1 MRLSR
6 LESIGPF
13 ALFAILALHCVPAL
27 AALDHA
33 QTLAFDGIND
43 VASVAHR
50 AALSPSSQ
58 VTVEAWIKPASIAPS
73 SNQDRIVSKGSNY
86 ELTVS
91 SGDTGCAAGTRGQVQ
106 WRATVAGVDARI
118 CGGELTIGAWHHIAG
133 TYDGSVFALY
143 IDGARVASVARS
155 GTLAT
160 NSTTLTLG
168 NKTTLDRPLDGE
180 LDEVRIWRRALT
192 QAQLQAGS
200 EAELTGSELD
210 LVAYYRAD
218 ESGGQTLTDLSST
231 AAHGV
236 LGITSAVETS
246 DPRRAVASANDAPEV
261 DAGANQTLQWPS
273 NSVQLLGAVEDDGLP
288 AATLT
293 TNWTKASGPGTVM
306 FSHPNALQTVA
317 SFSVAGTYV
326 LRLSASDGEL
336 TSADTTEVR
345 IATQQA
351 IASIE
356 VHPKYVTLT
365 RGESYQFWV
374 TARDGAGN
382 EVNVSPA
389 WTASGG
395 SITPQGLF
403 TAGTATGSYTV
414 RATAG
419 GIARIGNVDIAA
431 SIAWPNPTWQT
442 GTPSSVGMN
451 ATTLAQARDYALA
464 AGGAGMILRS
474 GRVVLSWGNLATRY
488 DLKSSTKSIGAT
500 ALGLALQDGVVDL
513 EDPARMHLPS
523 LGTPPASNAN
533 TGWLDEISV
542 LHLATQTAGFD
553 KPGGYISLLYAPG
566 TRWAYSDGG
575 ANWLADMLTTVFNA
589 DLNSVLFSR
598 AFARMGI
605 TSADLTWRAN
615 AYREDTLNGVKRRE
629 FGAGMFAN
637 MNALSR
643 VGYLYM
649 RRGVWAGERLLPDT
663 FIEQVQ
669 RPADEVLNLPLRDPT
684 NFPLASNHY
693 GLLWWTNADS
703 ALPGVPRDAHW
714 AWGLGDSLIVV
725 IPSLDIV
732 AVRAGNGWRS
742 GWNADYG
749 VLDEFLTP
757 IAASVN
763 AKRTVPNVVGQTE
776 SAAMTSIDSARL
788 AVSDIVRQSSNT
800 VARGR
805 VIQQMPAAGTTVPRN
820 TGVRIVVSTGT

>member
-1 MRLSR
+1 MRISR
-6 LESIGPF
+6 LATGGLHVLILS
-13 ALFAILALHCVPAL
+13 LALPCTSAL
-27 AALDHA
+27 AALDHD
-33 QTLAFDGIND
+33 QTLAFDGVND
-43 VASVAHR
+43 VVTVPHR
-50 AALSPSSQ
+50 VALSVSSQ
-58 VTVEAWIKPASIAPS
+58 VTVEAWINPVSIATS
-73 SNQDRIVSKGSNY
+73 NNQDRIVSKGTNY

-106 WRATVAGVDARI
+106 WRATIGSVDSRI
-118 CGGELTIGAWHHIAG
+118 CGGELSIGAWHHIAG
-133 TYDGSVFALY
+133 TYDGAVFALY
-143 IDGARVASVARS
+143 VDGARVASMTRS
-155 GTLAT
+155 GALAT
-160 NSTTLTLG
+160 NSTALTLG
-168 NKTTLDRPLDGE
+168 NKSALDRPLDGG
-180 LDEVRIWRRALT
+180 LDEVRVWRRALT
-192 QAQLQAGS
+192 QAQLQSGS
-200 EAELTGSELD
+200 EAELSGSEVD
-210 LVAYYRAD
+210 LVAYYRFN
-218 ESGGQTLTDLSST
+218 ESSGQTIIDLTSNAS
-231 AAHGV
+231 HGV
-236 LGITSAVETS
+236 LGVSSAAETS
-246 DPRRAVASANDAPEV
+246 DPRRAVASENDAPQV
-261 DAGANQTLQWPS
+261 DAGATQSLQWPT
-273 NSVQLLGAVEDDGLP
+273 NSVQLFGSASDDGLP
-288 AATLT
+288 DGTLT
-293 TNWTKASGPGTVM
+293 TTWARVSGPGSVT
-306 FSHPNALQTVA
+306 FSHPNSTQTLA
-317 SFSVAGTYV
+317 TFSTPGTYV
-326 LRLSASDGEL
+326 LRLSANDGEL
-336 TSADTTEVR
+336 TAADTTEVR

-356 VHPKYVTLT
+356 VHPKYITVA

-382 EVNVSPA
+382 EINVSPT

-395 SITPQGLF
+395 TITTQGLF

-419 GIARIGNVDIAA
+419 GIARIANVDIAA

-442 GTPSSVGMN
+442 ATPSSMGMN
-451 ATTLAQARDYALA
+451 ATSLAQARDYALTG
-464 AGGAGMILRS
+464 GGAGMILRS
-474 GRVVLSWGNLATRY
+474 GRVVMSWGNTATRY
-488 DLKSSTKSIGAT
+488 DLKSSTKSVGAT
-500 ALGLALQDGVVDL
+500 ALGLALQDGVVELD
-513 EDPARMHLPS
+513 DPARMHLSS
-523 LGTPPASNAN
+523 LGTPPASNLD
-533 TGWLDEISV
+533 TGWLDAISV

-589 DLNSVLFSR
+589 DLNTVLFTR
-598 AFARMGI
+598 AFTRMGI
-605 TSADLTWRAN
+605 TSSDLTWRSN

-643 VGYLYM
+643 IGYLYM

-669 RPADEVLNLPLRDPT
+669 HPAEGVVNLPLRDPV

-693 GLLWWTNADS
+693 GMLWWTNADS
-703 ALPGVPRDAHW
+703 TLPNVPRDAHW

-742 GWNADYG
+742 GWNANYG
-749 VLDEFLTP
+749 VLENFLNP

-763 AKRTVPNVVGQTE
+763 AKRSVPNVMGQTE
-776 SAAMTSIDSARL
+776 AAAITTVDSARL
-788 AVSDIVRQSSNT
+788 AVSEIARQSSST

-805 VIQQMPAAGTTVPRN
+805 VIQQTPTAGTQVPRN